1 MNFALVRH
9 LFIFRFLSRRKSRLV
24 LPHTPLHVIDVALF
38 TPFHATFLL
47 SFMAPYPLI
56 VRPMEFRL
64 VFASLVAVAFE
75 AGHSPG
81 AISGAISL
89 KGYLTIDLTI
99 DKSE

>member
-1 MNFALVRH
+1 M
-9 LFIFRFLSRRKSRLV
+9 S
-24 LPHTPLHVIDVALF
+24 
-38 TPFHATFLL
+38 
-47 SFMAPYPLI
+47 PYPLI